1 MSDAC
6 RIIEDRKIK
15 AGLIGDESRLRKSRT
30 SVCWLS
36 ANSWPSPGSLYGVIQ
51 FKFSWEDI
59 IRDNKVYWVEAITK
73 YRPSAYR
80 FLITDRDLSNSTLVQ
95 SYDPTRAEGP
105 LRLRG
110 EEWYW
115 SGKYTSEFM
124 LDANLPLRRC
134 VEISAIKHRADL
146 CRLHRPRCPEAA
158 RSTWSTGA
166 QMLAYVIG
174 RNLRYARHCFVRRTG
189 KGEREPG
196 FGVRDTLGFLL
207 DELLQEED
215 LDGPV
220 TSRRRSDAVL
230 KGALLLYGLGQFDD
244 AGEVI
249 RTLAS
254 REIAKAALERQ
265 AREFLGLPEFSLLD

>member
-1 MSDAC
+1 MARNRRRRDEAEEEWEAYACRIPRSDSSGFDHRLCRPLTEVYHVAHVSDAC

-124 LDANLPLRRC
+124 LIFRGSCTYRIP
-134 VEISAIKHRADL
+134 
-146 CRLHRPRCPEAA
+146 
-158 RSTWSTGA
+158 A
-166 QMLAYVIG
+166 Q
-174 RNLRYARHCFVRRTG
+174 
-189 KGEREPG
+189 E
-196 FGVRDTLGFLL
+196 
-207 DELLQEED
+207 
-215 LDGPV
+215 
-220 TSRRRSDAVL
+220 
-230 KGALLLYGLGQFDD
+230 
-244 AGEVI
+244 
-249 RTLAS
+249 
-254 REIAKAALERQ
+254 
-265 AREFLGLPEFSLLD
+265 